1 MHCFSSLVAL
11 ATAAALCG
19 AVPAR
24 ACQPLPAAAAAALSL
39 PDALARVAD
48 CHPDVR
54 AARAALAGAAAD
66 VQVAGQAPNPQLT
79 VGAGSVGQSLGSG
92 NLWNKTFD
100 HSVRIDQ
107 LVERGNKPALR
118 RAAAE
123 ASRSAAL
130 ADLADV
136 QRRAAQAVAHAHQDL
151 WAAQG
156 RRTQLL
162 AAAELSAQSLKLLA
176 QRVRAGDAPAL
187 DATRLR
193 LDDIRLQADLRQ
205 AEADVADGQ
214 RQLASL
220 IGAPALAAQLQPQA
234 ATLPALQAGLS
245 AGAMPAALAATPALA
260 APAEASER
268 RPDVA
273 AALARVVA
281 AEQARDLVAASR
293 TRDVTVG
300 VQLDRWPTSAS
311 NGSGTGNTISLSA
324 SVPLF
329 VRHSNDG
336 ELARA
341 EADLAAAREALRR
354 VRDAALAD
362 LASADAQARAAL
374 DRRRLVAEQLE
385 PAAEQVAAG
394 AELAYARGASSALE
408 LLDARRNLRA
418 VRIERLGADA
428 TLAKALA
435 DRQAAA
441 AELGAAAVP
450 ASAPA
455 APVAPGKPAQP

>member
-1 MHCFSSLVAL
+1 MHCSLSLAAL
-11 ATAAALCG
+11 AAAAALLG
-19 AVPAR
+19 AAPAM
-24 ACQPLPAAAAAALSL
+24 ACTPLPAAAAATLSL
-39 PDALARVAD
+39 PEALARVPD

-66 VQVAGQAPNPQLT
+66 VQLAGQRPNPQLT

-92 NLWNKTFD
+92 TLWNKTFD

-107 LVERGNKPALR
+107 LFERGNKPALR

-123 ASRSAAL
+123 AGRDAAR
-130 ADLADV
+130 ADLADA
-136 QRRAAQAVAHAHQDL
+136 QRRALQAVAHAHQDL

-156 RRTQLL
+156 RHEQLL

-187 DATRLR
+187 DATRFR

-214 RQLASL
+214 RQLATL
-220 IGAPALAAQLQPQA
+220 IGAPELAAQLLPQA
-234 ATLPALQAGLS
+234 ATLPPLPAPQGTPSAMATLALL
-245 AGAMPAALAATPALA
+245 
-260 APAEASER
+260 AEAAER
-268 RPDVA
+268 RPDVG
-273 AALARVVA
+273 AALARVAA
-281 AEQARDLVAASR
+281 AEQARDLAAASR
-293 TRDVTVG
+293 TRDVSVG
-300 VQLDRWPTSAS
+300 VQLDRWPTSVS
-311 NGSGTGNTISLSA
+311 NSSGSGNTVSLSA

-329 VRHSNDG
+329 VHHDNGG

-341 EADLAAAREALRR
+341 EADLGSAREALRR
-354 VRDAALAD
+354 VRDNALAE
-362 LASADAQARAAL
+362 LASADAQARAAQ
-374 DRRRLVAEQLE
+374 DRRRLVREQLE

-408 LLDARRNLRA
+408 LLDARRNLRT
-418 VRIERLGADA
+418 VRIERLSADA

-441 AELGAAAVP
+441 GEPVI
-450 ASAPA
+450 APA
-455 APVAPGKPAQP
+455 HAAQP